1 MELSQLE
8 VFLAVAREHRF
19 SRAAEKLYRTQSAVS
34 QTIRKLEDELG
45 EALFDRSSREGVLT
59 DAGKVLFEYAEKLI
73 NLRSE
78 AAESLTELRELQK
91 GKLVIAANEFTVLYL
106 LPLLAEF
113 RRLHPM
119 IKITVERALGSHIPD
134 DVLRYSAEFGVL
146 SYEPQEPSL
155 HSVVVYLDELVFV
168 VPPKHPLASAPQ
180 VSIRQLG
187 AESFVAHIVSS
198 PYREKVIQLF
208 KTHKTPLHMDLELPT
223 LQAIKQ
229 FVAMGHGVALVPE
242 ISVETELAR
251 GELVGIPVRELQ
263 LKRKLRLIYRKDANL
278 SHAARAFLKVAE
290 AVAARAQRT
299 LPFPTRK
306 LVVVTKAYDFGRPRL
321 CHKRKRS
328 KANLAPHRFRTSRF
342 SSRRRPALRGTT
354 PAPHPPK
361 DEPPAPNPD
370 SSDRAVPDQ
379 RIRARTLQARI
390 LSLCP
395 GLQQRQFANA
405 GAVHGTYPTQIE
417 HQFARVLQD
426 FAHDPRQRGRFIAI
440 HDAAL
445 AVHDD
450 HIALIARFQTEFQL
464 QLLV

>member
-8 VFLAVAREHRF
+8 VFLAVARERRF

-45 EALFDRSSREGVLT
+45 EALFDRSSREGILT
-59 DAGKVLFEYAEKLI
+59 DAGKVLHDYAEKLI

-78 AAESLTELRELQK
+78 ASESMTELRELQK

-106 LPLLAEF
+106 LPVLAAF

-119 IKITVERALGSHIPD
+119 IKVKVERALGSRIPD

-155 HSVVVYLDELVFV
+155 HSVVVYLDELAFV
-168 VPPKHPLASAPQ
+168 VPPKHPLASASQ

-208 KTHKTPLHMDLELPT
+208 KTHKTPLHMDVELPT

-229 FVAMGHGVALVPE
+229 FVSMGNGVAFVPE
-242 ISVETELAR
+242 ISVENEIAD
-251 GELVGIPVRELQ
+251 GGLVRIRVRELQ

-290 AVAARAQRT
+290 AVAHEH
-299 LPFPTRK
+299 K
-306 LVVVTKAYDFGRPRL
+306 GRYRF
-321 CHKRKRS
+321 
-328 KANLAPHRFRTSRF
+328 HR
-342 SSRRRPALRGTT
+342 
-354 PAPHPPK
+354 
-361 DEPPAPNPD
+361 EN
-370 SSDRAVPDQ
+370 
-379 RIRARTLQARI
+379 
-390 LSLCP
+390 
-395 GLQQRQFANA
+395 
-405 GAVHGTYPTQIE
+405 
-417 HQFARVLQD
+417 
-426 FAHDPRQRGRFIAI
+426 
-440 HDAAL
+440 
-445 AVHDD
+445 
-450 HIALIARFQTEFQL
+450 
-464 QLLV
+464 